1 MEQINMANV
10 AYIVGGTGTLGS
22 ALVKRLYG
30 THEIHVISRDECKQ
44 KALKNQYPDIKTHLW
59 DIREKMH
66 NPFLHL
72 SINRSNQNTWYH
84 CAALKH
90 VDVGEHE
97 VDQFVKTNYHG
108 LVNCYESIGPYCEK
122 FVFFTTDKAVFPIN
136 AYGMTKALAEK
147 YLKSRLNINGNTEIY
162 RWGNIIGSRG
172 SIIETLLK
180 DYIHNKVTT
189 ITDLKMTR
197 YWYRIN
203 DAIDFVLRPKIPSDS
218 RDSIY
223 IPQDMRS
230 ASNMD
235 LIWAIENV
243 LKIVLKYEV
252 SYKFRPGE
260 KLHEDIDNY
269 QNSRKQLFEISE
281 LRNYLEPEIKRIWG
295 ELNARI

>member
-1 MEQINMANV
+1 MANV

-30 THEIHVISRDECKQ
+30 THEIHVLSRDECKQ

-172 SIIETLLK
+172 SIIETLLR
-180 DYIHNKVTT
+180 DYIHNRVTT
-189 ITDLKMTR
+189 ITDLSMTR
-197 YWYRIN
+197 YWYKID
-203 DAIDFVLRPKIPSDS
+203 DAIDFVLRPKIMKHVTDNV
-218 RDSIY
+218 Y
-223 IPQDMRS
+223 IPQDMKS
-230 ASNMD
+230 SSNED
-235 LIWAIENV
+235 LIEVIEGV
-243 LKIVLKYEV
+243 LEISLKYEV
-252 SYKFRPGE
+252 SGKFRAGE
-260 KLHEDIDNY
+260 KMHEDISKDR
-269 QNSRKQLFEISE
+269 NSYTDRFKFVDLY
-281 LRNYLEPEIKRIWG
+281 NYLEPEIKRIWG